1 MKKIIYPLS
10 LILLF
15 ITCSQQ
21 STESSDKSL
30 VEDNDLAELISKRT
44 YYTKQI
50 NDLSLELENIN
61 SAIDAL
67 GGTEKRQLITAFKSK
82 TQPFEH
88 QLEVQANIKTR
99 QNVLI
104 YPEFAG
110 RLIKLKVEEGQKVKK
125 GTLLAII
132 EDAGLKDQLDQIKLQ
147 LDLTKTTFERTKR
160 LWDQKIGSE
169 MMYLEAQTRY
179 KAARKQV
186 SQIRQQLAKT
196 KIYAPFSGVID
207 EIPARL
213 GSNLIPG
220 VTPVLRIVNLNSMF
234 AESDVPENYLPNITK
249 GSKASVTIPALNLV
263 QKTQVHQ
270 TGNFISATNRTFRVE
285 ARLENPEGIIKPN
298 LNARLSIIDY
308 YNPEAIMIP
317 LRVIRENANGQPYVF
332 ILSNPE
338 KDNGYTTE
346 KRMIVLGKSKEE
358 MIEIL
363 EGVTIDE
370 LIADEGVSLLVSN
383 QKVKRI
389 LEK

>member
-15 ITCSQQ
+15 ITCSQK
-21 STESSDKSL
+21 STESSDKNL

-61 SAIDAL
+61 SAINAL
-67 GGTEKRQLITAFKSK
+67 SGTEKRQLITAFKSK

-179 KAARKQV
+179 KAAKKQV

-249 GSKASVTIPALNLV
+249 GSKATVTIPALNLV

-389 LEK
+389 LE